1 MDSDFKFLCM
11 RNLYLLNRID
21 VPAVTPE
28 STKEAVLYTYSA
40 EPHLEFLIRNTLI
53 RLGPGW
59 SHTVICGVQNV
70 GVLTDICS
78 KIDTNIRIIN
88 TGHTALTLP
97 EHTRFMTSASFWRLI
112 SGKTVL
118 LYQEDCCIFDKI
130 PDSLLQLDFI
140 VSGGLSIRNRDKMIE
155 CIRRYSGKIRATRE
169 ADFFSQA
176 LQPVV
181 TDEQNELFRS
191 VAGFRFWNT
200 YDWQNRVLAL
210 VGRHINSNP
219 PVRIYILCHTKERL
233 ESAATI
239 YAKYPWAYP
248 ILMKYQDFSF
258 ENAFW
263 QQLLEIQ
270 DDWASSE
277 FVGTLSWSAHRKT
290 NIGLIHKHLTEG
302 LYAGRSYVNFT
313 DTGVPV
319 RAAGISRYHPRF
331 SEIWDDVT
339 KALYIDDV
347 TENSCNYWM
356 CTPDLMKGFIR
367 WHAEICRPLLVGHPL
382 IFTDAKY
389 GGAMTEQ
396 ELMALWSMPYYP
408 HVPFIMER
416 LNKAF
421 FDNTERVWFYDTI
434 DIFEDTP
441 SDSSGLITDS
451 SGLIKDSS
459 GLCEGLITDL
469 DAGLITGLDA
479 GLIVAL
485 DAGLITD
492 LDAGL
497 ITDLD
502 AGPITDSSGLS
513 YARSD
518 IGSEEIRIVTPDLI
532 SNHCEQIS
540 IRLNTGP

>member
-1 MDSDFKFLCM
+1 
-11 RNLYLLNRID
+11 
-21 VPAVTPE
+21 
-28 STKEAVLYTYSA
+28 
-40 EPHLEFLIRNTLI
+40 
-53 RLGPGW
+53 
-59 SHTVICGVQNV
+59 
-70 GVLTDICS
+70 
-78 KIDTNIRIIN
+78 
-88 TGHTALTLP
+88 
-97 EHTRFMTSASFWRLI
+97 MTSASFWRLI
-112 SGKTVL
+112 TGKTVL

-233 ESAATI
+233 ESATTI

-263 QQLLEIQ
+263 QQLLELE
-270 DDWASSE
+270 DEWSSSE

-319 RAAGISRYHPRF
+319 RVAGISRYHPRF

-339 KALYIDDV
+339 KALDIDDV

-356 CTPDLMKGFIR
+356 CTPELMKGFIR
-367 WHAEICRPLLVGHPL
+367 WHSELCKPLVLRHPL
-382 IFTDAKY
+382 VFTDAKY

-396 ELMALWSMPYYP
+396 DLMALWSMPYYP

-421 FDNTERVWFYDTI
+421 FDNTERVWFYDAI
-434 DIFEDTP
+434 DIFEEP
-441 SDSSGLITDS
+441 QSDLCGLITDS
-451 SGLIKDSS
+451 SGLCKGLITDSS
-459 GLCEGLITDL
+459 GLCKGLITDL
-469 DAGLITGLDA
+469 DAD
-479 GLIVAL
+479 
-485 DAGLITD
+485 LITD
-492 LDAGL
+492 LDADL

-502 AGPITDSSGLS
+502 ADLITDLDADLITDSSGLS

-532 SNHCEQIS
+532 RNHCEQNPV
-540 IRLNTGP
+540 RLDADS